1 MEAATIIST
10 ALTGFQ
16 DRLGNNVFKQIIG
29 RKGWKNLEYFINLNI
44 REKKFRLIGI
54 IDGMEINVNVTY
66 KERLEHNKKY
76 PSQSSI

>member
-1 MEAATIIST
+1 LEAATIIST

-44 REKKFRLIGI
+44 REK
-54 IDGMEINVNVTY
+54 EI
-66 KERLEHNKKY
+66 
-76 PSQSSI
+76 